1 MLKLLQER
9 SSKYNKIN
17 NMENYHGDY
26 DELAEFIDA
35 LIVQKYPNE
44 PKENHKE
51 LREQLIQDLSSRI
64 DEAAFKD
71 LSDDQVK
78 DLEYAMEHQ
87 KSAPG
92 TYLEFFNRADIDFRG
107 RVKDVMLQF
116 GKEFLGGE
124 KNE

>member
-1 MLKLLQER
+1 
-9 SSKYNKIN
+9 
-17 NMENYHGDY
+17 
-26 DELAEFIDA
+26 
-35 LIVQKYPNE
+35 
-44 PKENHKE
+44 
-51 LREQLIQDLSSRI
+51 
-64 DEAAFKD
+64 
-71 LSDDQVK
+71 
-78 DLEYAMEHQ
+78 MEHQ